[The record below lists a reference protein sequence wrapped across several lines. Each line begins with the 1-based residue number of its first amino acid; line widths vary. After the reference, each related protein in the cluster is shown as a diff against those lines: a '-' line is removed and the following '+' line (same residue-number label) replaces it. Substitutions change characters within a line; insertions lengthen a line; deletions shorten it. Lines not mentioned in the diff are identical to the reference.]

1 MITLTQINKTIS
13 DLEKMDRPEDTR
25 QYNALHKKIIFMREI
40 KRIIET
46 GKDEEYFKRELATLN
61 VRREKVEGGFFDWHS
76 NNQKKDGRQRSEYE
90 SEYNRI
96 FEKKKIKNQIK
107 VIAFILDK

>member
-1 MITLTQINKTIS
+1 MITLTKINKTIS
-13 DLEKMDRPEDTR
+13 DLEKTDRPEDTR
-25 QYNALHKKIIFMREI
+25 QYNALQKKIIFMREI

-61 VRREKVEGGFFDWHS
+61 ARREKVESGFFDWHS
-76 NNQKKDGRQRSEYE
+76 KQPNDGRQRSEYE

-107 VIAFILDK
+107 VITFILDK